1 MGRLGGPRPSGWRAR
16 KTGERA
22 WRKERM
28 WLRDS
33 LQGFRDREI
42 GRSQSLSTFPGILQ
56 SCNNKKGGG
65 RKGGKGWDRETIAG
79 ARFEV
84 TTVYLVLILTGGREL
99 LGKTGGGGW
108 LYAAISKQTL
118 GRGVCD
124 FVSGRGA
131 PRRPRVSPPVSG
143 DQGGAHNRWGGGLAE
158 GLKGKGIKV
167 SERGRV

>member
-1 MGRLGGPRPSGWRAR
+1 
-16 KTGERA
+16 
-22 WRKERM
+22 M

-42 GRSQSLSTFPGILQ
+42 GPSQSLSTFPGILQ

-99 LGKTGGGGW
+99 LGKTGGGGGGCTQRFR
-108 LYAAISKQTL
+108 SKHL
-118 GRGVCD
+118 
-124 FVSGRGA
+124 
-131 PRRPRVSPPVSG
+131 
-143 DQGGAHNRWGGGLAE
+143 GGGYATLFLGEELPGVRVCHRQSPGTKAE
-158 GLKGKGIKV
+158 LTTGGEGG
-167 SERGRV
+167 SPRA